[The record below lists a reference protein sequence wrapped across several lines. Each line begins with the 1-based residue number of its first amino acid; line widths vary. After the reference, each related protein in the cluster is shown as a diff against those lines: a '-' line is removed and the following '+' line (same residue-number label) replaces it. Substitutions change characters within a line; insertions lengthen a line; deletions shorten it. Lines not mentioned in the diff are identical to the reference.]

1 VVYRSIFVASKL
13 LFLLLLFL
21 DQAAERDVALLRFK
35 YEVVLD
41 AKALLPPPNFD
52 AWACAHAGLP
62 PPPSEGDQSGGGG
75 SKPGTPG
82 AAAAAAKKGG
92 KGAPPP
98 ADEPAPGLED
108 GDKAVQLLRANDAA
122 LGALPSGDS
131 SGGLSRCRAAGWA
144 TLRATATIPEWQLP
158 TRKLRWEAL
167 CEAIGSGAD
176 PASRPLRDG
185 LEGPP
190 SLVSSSLDGP
200 VAAAAAAA
208 AAADGSADPE
218 AQKQMAAA
226 AGRRRRL
233 AYAAL
238 AMVLPLPQP
247 TAAANNDDK
256 GQAGT
261 AAATTGAGAS
271 ASAYEATVSELD
283 ASLPPLPANTQGL
296 TGDLEVRP
304 AQVCT
309 LLLELVRL
317 QEWRAASTLIAL
329 AHTWLDRAEDV
340 AAMAVFDRTGGT
352 AVMASAALDG
362 NPGDIVGAAAAAAEE
377 AEEEVLYPLKP
388 PVVSLALPTSDN
400 GESDAAVGFSTASVA
415 AAERELLA
423 QQLELVGCLVRV
435 RYWQGANEP
444 KDLAL
449 QGLADQA
456 AESAAAAAIADKTA
470 AEGGDDAGEATAAA
484 AAGVAAEVNS
494 SDLIGGGNGGIDDEF
509 GLLEGENEDG
519 EDGSTISGMPSW
531 TLYDEMP
538 ELKCFGPKSI
548 MGESN
553 ARSSSTVVP
562 LNYVLMLCANLSY
575 QGLLGAR
582 RDPASGAG
590 ALADAEG
597 AVSAGA
603 GLGGE
608 GGTAAAGSAAGGPGG
623 TPTWTLSTH
632 AVDLVADASLF
643 LWRTVC
649 LSMLQQLDE
658 APAINPTSQ
667 HNAKKG
673 ATATAAAEKGGG
685 PSFGSQFA
693 PGSVFLGIGGQSK
706 GATNNDKVVDA
717 LDVNLLV
724 RRCVVDRL
732 LCCL

>member
-21 DQAAERDVALLRFK
+21 DQAAERDVALLSFK

-41 AKALLPPPNFD
+41 VKALLPPPEFD
-52 AWACAHAGLP
+52 VWACAHAGLP
-62 PPPSEGDQSGGGG
+62 PPPSEGDQNGGGGG

-108 GDKAVQLLRANDAA
+108 GDKAVQLLRVNDAA

-144 TLRATATIPEWQLP
+144 TLRALATTPEWQLP

-208 AAADGSADPE
+208 ADGSADPE
-218 AQKQMAAA
+218 AQEQLAAA

-238 AMVLPLPQP
+238 AMVLPLPQQ
-247 TAAANNDDK
+247 TVAANKDDK
-256 GQAGT
+256 GQAG
-261 AAATTGAGAS
+261 AATTAGAIAS
-271 ASAYEATVSELD
+271 ASANEATASELD
-283 ASLPPLPANTQGL
+283 ASLPPLPVNTQGL

-340 AAMAVFDRTGGT
+340 AAMAVFDRTGGA

-362 NPGDIVGAAAAAAEE
+362 NLGEVDGGAAAAEE
-377 AEEEVLYPLKP
+377 TEEEVLYPLKP
-388 PVVSLALPTSDN
+388 PVISLALPTSGNDA
-400 GESDAAVGFSTASVA
+400 SDAAVGFSTASVA

-444 KDLAL
+444 KDLVL

-456 AESAAAAAIADKTA
+456 AESAAAAAVADKTA

-494 SDLIGGGNGGIDDEF
+494 SDLIGGGNGGIDDDF
-509 GLLEGENEDG
+509 GLLEEENEDG
-519 EDGSTISGMPSW
+519 EDGSTMSGMPSW

-548 MGESN
+548 MDENN
-553 ARSSSTVVP
+553 ARSSSSGVTEVP
-562 LNYVLMLCANLSY
+562 VNYALTLCATLSY

-608 GGTAAAGSAAGGPGG
+608 GVGGTAAGGAGG

-649 LSMLQQLDE
+649 LPMLQQLDE
-658 APAINPTSQ
+658 APATNPTSQ
-667 HNAKKG
+667 HNAKNG

-685 PSFGSQFA
+685 PNFGSQFA
-693 PGSVFLGIGGQSK
+693 PESVSLGIGGQNNHK
-706 GATNNDKVVDA
+706 GATNNENMADA

-724 RRCVVDRL
+724 RRCVADRL
-732 LCCL
+732 LGCL